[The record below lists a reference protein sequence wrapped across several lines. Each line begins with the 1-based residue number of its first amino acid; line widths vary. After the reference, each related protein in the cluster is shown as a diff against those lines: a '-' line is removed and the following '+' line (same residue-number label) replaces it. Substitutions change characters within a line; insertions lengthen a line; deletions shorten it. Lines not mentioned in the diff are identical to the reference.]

1 MNSVMENRKKQI
13 SRYQLVTWII
23 GILSLFLCLSLYVRF
38 NKESILQKLYPPLP
52 EPVNTPGT
60 EEGKKGHW
68 TNELPE
74 ELTSRSSILLYVN
87 ETHPLPADYVPD
99 DMSKIN
105 IPSTGA
111 AIELRKE
118 AGKKAQEM
126 LKAAKE
132 DDIDIYLT
140 AGYRSYK
147 NQEELYASY
156 VSLLGEARASALV
169 EKGGCSEHQ
178 TGLSI
183 DITNDPSG
191 AQLNEEFADTDVYKW
206 MSKNAYKY
214 GYILRFPKG
223 KKYITGLS
231 FQPWHYRYVGT
242 KTAKKM
248 HKKDKNITFEEY
260 FGIYVEE

>member
-1 MNSVMENRKKQI
+1 MENRKKQI

-52 EPVNTPGT
+52 EPVSTPGT

-87 ETHPLPADYVPD
+87 EAHPLPADYVPD

-140 AGYRSYK
+140 A
-147 NQEELYASY
+147 
-156 VSLLGEARASALV
+156 
-169 EKGGCSEHQ
+169 
-178 TGLSI
+178 
-183 DITNDPSG
+183 
-191 AQLNEEFADTDVYKW
+191 
-206 MSKNAYKY
+206 
-214 GYILRFPKG
+214 
-223 KKYITGLS
+223 
-231 FQPWHYRYVGT
+231 
-242 KTAKKM
+242 
-248 HKKDKNITFEEY
+248 
-260 FGIYVEE
+260 